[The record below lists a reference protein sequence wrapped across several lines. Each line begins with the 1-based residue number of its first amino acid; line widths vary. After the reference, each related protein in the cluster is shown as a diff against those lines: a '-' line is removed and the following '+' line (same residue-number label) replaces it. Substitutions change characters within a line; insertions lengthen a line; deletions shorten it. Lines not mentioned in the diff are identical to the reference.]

1 MRINKKIKIKKNDCL
16 SLQSPSQGGA
26 EQPDIPRPALGPGE
40 CLRPRQSISFYISFI
55 YTSKDMCNIYIIN
68 TNICYIN
75 ISHIISLQSQFIS
88 SLCSG
93 WQSTWYLDRWA
104 DRYVK
109 PAVRCSVQVL
119 TLIRERPQKVSITQ
133 EIETSLEYPTL
144 TICSPAFFDKS
155 RHSRGQPNIWQLF
168 ILTIQARSSWSWWWK
183 RRSGELLDSFASS
196 WSNHPKDKC

>member
-1 MRINKKIKIKKNDCL
+1 
-16 SLQSPSQGGA
+16 
-26 EQPDIPRPALGPGE
+26 
-40 CLRPRQSISFYISFI
+40 
-55 YTSKDMCNIYIIN
+55 MCNIYIIN

-104 DRYVK
+104 DRHVK
-109 PAVRCSVQVL
+109 PAVRCSVQVV

-155 RHSRGQPNIWQLF
+155 RHSRGQPTSDNFLSSQFRLATLGLDDENDDLANYL
-168 ILTIQARSSWSWWWK
+168 ILSLQVDQITPRINVNKDSRKCFSEIFLIFRKVTEILRWW
-183 RRSGELLDSFASS
+183 RED
-196 WSNHPKDKC
+196 